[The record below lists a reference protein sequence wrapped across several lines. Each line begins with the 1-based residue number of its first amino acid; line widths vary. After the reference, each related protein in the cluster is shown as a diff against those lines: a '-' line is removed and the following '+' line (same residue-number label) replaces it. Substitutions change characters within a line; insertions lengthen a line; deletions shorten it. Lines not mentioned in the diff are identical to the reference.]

1 RRARCRAAARACPTC
16 CGARRGCPPPAR
28 SLGVADRPRGPAR
41 QRLRRGAAG
50 RAVPGDA
57 GLRAGRPGC
66 AGLPDLLPAGQESR
80 SVSVLLGFL
89 LLERGVGVDE
99 GLDLVRSSRPQVTSP
114 EPRRPTTF
122 RRGKRH
128 ARPSAHARSEHHRLE
143 HTTPS
148 EVWGRRLRALP
159 AAPAAR
165 GRRRAPGAGRGGG
178 RWLLPAR
185 WPRGGGRDTGSFST
199 ECP

>member
-1 RRARCRAAARACPTC
+1 RARCRAAARACPTC

-99 GLDLVRSSRPQVTSP
+99 GLDLVRSSRPQAAPNSLGGRP
-114 EPRRPTTF
+114 GGHPRRSWPLKLGF
-122 RRGKRH
+122 
-128 ARPSAHARSEHHRLE
+128 PSGVRVDGVE
-143 HTTPS
+143 
-148 EVWGRRLRALP
+148 
-159 AAPAAR
+159 
-165 GRRRAPGAGRGGG
+165 
-178 RWLLPAR
+178 
-185 WPRGGGRDTGSFST
+185 GSL
-199 ECP
+199 

>member
-1 RRARCRAAARACPTC
+1 RARCRAAARACPTC

-99 GLDLVRSSRPQVTSP
+99 GLDLVRSSRPQAAPNSLGTSASCSACGACSARP
-114 EPRRPTTF
+114 PARSRRRP
-122 RRGKRH
+122 
-128 ARPSAHARSEHHRLE
+128 
-143 HTTPS
+143 
-148 EVWGRRLRALP
+148 
-159 AAPAAR
+159 
-165 GRRRAPGAGRGGG
+165 RRRALAP
-178 RWLLPAR
+178 
-185 WPRGGGRDTGSFST
+185 PRALA
-199 ECP
+199 